1 MIFVN
6 VTVIYGS
13 MGKTSTYNCV
23 QLLLNNLRLNINI
36 KVNEFFLSQDY
47 YDHDYY
53 LSPEDYLNVY
63 SNATIIDSIAKS
75 LSTSD
80 LIIFAS
86 PAFACDI
93 SGEMKLLLKTLSSHH
108 LINSHHSLMHNKI
121 GLAISTTPGAGL
133 SYITKTLKK
142 NLTLLGINN
151 TFTFSKTLYEINW
164 KNINLRTKK
173 QIHKKFLKLSY
184 KILTLYN
191 NSHSPKVSFFKKLT
205 STKVNMLNKNND
217 YKVIDLN
224 YRKKETYYH
233 SKHI

>member
-1 MIFVN
+1 MN

-23 QLLLNNLRLNINI
+23 QLLLNNLKLNINI
-36 KVNEFFLSQDY
+36 KVNEFFLSQNY

-53 LSPEDYLNVY
+53 LYPENYLNVY
-63 SNATIIDSIAKS
+63 SNTTIVNSIAKS
-75 LSTSD
+75 LNASD

-86 PAFACDI
+86 PSFTCDI
-93 SGEMKLLLKTLSSHH
+93 SDEMKLLLRSLSSHH
-108 LINSHHSLMHNKI
+108 LINAHDSSMHNKI

-133 SYITKTLKK
+133 SYTTKILKK
-142 NLTLLGINN
+142 NLNYLGINK
-151 TFTFSKTLYEINW
+151 TFTFSKTLYEVNW
-164 KNINLRTKK
+164 KNISLRTKK
-173 QIHKKFLKLSY
+173 QLHKKFLKLSY

-191 NSHSPKVSFFKKLT
+191 KSHNPKASFFNKLT
-205 STKVNMLNKNND
+205 SPKVNMLSKNND